1 MPKELIDTKHLL
13 RPGGAYSS
21 CLRAG
26 DFIFV
31 AGTLATDAQGNR
43 VVRPSRAND
52 TGPGKHSS
60 YPAAAGASLN
70 DCVKATV
77 FLSDFSL
84 FGQYNQVYSQY

>member
-1 MPKELIDTKHLL
+1 MPKELIDTKHLV

-43 VVRPSRAND
+43 VPSGR
-52 TGPGKHSS
+52 
-60 YPAAAGASLN
+60 
-70 DCVKATV
+70 V
-77 FLSDFSL
+77 
-84 FGQYNQVYSQY
+84 